1 MKSAITHV
9 FITVDDHDKGLEYY
23 ESVLGFNRTWDV
35 AMDNGWRW
43 LTVSPQGH
51 ETCNIVINKASND
64 AEFAIIGNQTVELAA
79 RCQRASGNHA
89 AVHQLAPHPAHGLA
103 RDIEQAMA
111 HRYEHAHLHQLP
123 DQSVFDGDGERIPGR
138 KRQYYRVL

>member
-9 FITVDDHDKGLEYY
+9 FITVDDHDKGLDYY

-64 AEFAIIGNQTVELAA
+64 AEFAIIGNQSAGDYTPVFIIETDDFQAQYEDWKAKGVNFVEEPMTMPWGIM
-79 RCQRASGNHA
+79 ASFRDPWGNLLLLM
-89 AVHQLAPHPAHGLA
+89 QSNPH
-103 RDIEQAMA
+103 
-111 HRYEHAHLHQLP
+111 
-123 DQSVFDGDGERIPGR
+123 FTDGRID
-138 KRQYYRVL
+138 V